1 MAENRLGCDSRVA
14 TPIVSIRAH
23 GHSVAKMIQ
32 RYPRWLALLAGGL
45 SATGFAPLNLWP
57 VTLACMALLI
67 QLIATSPNRKAAFAR
82 GWLFGLGQFT
92 IGLNWIAIAFTYQ
105 DAMPHWL
112 GWVAVIGLSCYL
124 AVFPALAAVLAY
136 ILETRLFPR
145 EGGGPSPAAPV
156 RHLGEMDPRVRGGA
170 GVFLVLVFASLWLLT
185 EWMRAWAFTG
195 FAWNPLGIVALEFG
209 WAARLVGT
217 YGLGAL
223 MTLIAGALLLAVQR
237 QWKPALGL
245 LVGVALVSGAGFAL
259 APTSAGFTR
268 TPITVVQPNNDQSE
282 KYDPVMAARNFARL
296 VEQTVDRK
304 APPGRIV
311 FWPEA
316 ATEDFVEDGYPRR
329 YYYPETPAG
338 IRARLTRPVN
348 DGDLLVTGGVK
359 LDFDRNG
366 QAVAAANS
374 VFVFSSQAEILG
386 SYDKSHLV
394 PGGEYLPY
402 EEILGQIGLSR
413 LVPGTLG
420 FTPGPG
426 AQTIDLGRFGRM
438 GLQICYEIVFSGE
451 VADRDNRPDFIF
463 NPSNDAWF
471 GPWGPPQHLAQAR
484 LRALEEGVPVI
495 RSTPTGISAVV
506 DADGRLL
513 ESIPHHRAG
522 HIDAGLPRPHPATPF
537 ALFGNLL
544 PLVLA
549 GLLMLFAVALR
560 AFRR

>member
-1 MAENRLGCDSRVA
+1 MDHLWGGGASS
-14 TPIVSIRAH
+14 PIVSIAKH
-23 GHSVAKMIQ
+23 GHRLAAMVL
-32 RYPRWLALLAGGL
+32 RYPRLIALLAGSL

-57 VTLACMALLI
+57 VTLVCMALLI
-67 QLIATSPNRKAAFAR
+67 QLIASAPSRRAAFAR
-82 GWLFGLGQFT
+82 GWLFALGQFT

-105 DAMPHWL
+105 DAMPPWL
-112 GWVAVIGLSCYL
+112 GWVAVVGLSCYL
-124 AVFPALAAVLAY
+124 AVFPGIAALAMTFLRPRNQGSVDAPFILA
-136 ILETRLFPR
+136 F
-145 EGGGPSPAAPV
+145 AA
-156 RHLGEMDPRVRGGA
+156 
-170 GVFLVLVFASLWLLT
+170 LWLVT
-185 EWMRAWAFTG
+185 EWMRSWVFTG
-195 FAWNPLGIVALEFG
+195 FAWNPLGVAALDAG

-223 MTLIAGALLLAVQR
+223 VMLASGGLVLLAGR
-237 QWKPALGL
+237 KLRPALAVL
-245 LVGVALVSGAGFAL
+245 AGVAVVSGTGWAIESR
-259 APTSAGFTR
+259 SAGFTR
-268 TPITVVQPNNDQSE
+268 TPVTVVQPNNDQSD
-282 KYDPVMAARNFARL
+282 KYDPGEAARNFGRL
-296 VEQTVDRK
+296 VDQTVDRK
-304 APPGRIV
+304 APRGRIV

-338 IRARLTRPVN
+338 IRARLTRPIN

-359 LDFDRNG
+359 LDFDRKG

-374 VFVFSSQAEILG
+374 VFVFSSQAAILG

-402 EEILGQIGLSR
+402 EEVLGQIGLSR

-451 VADRDNRPDFIF
+451 VVDRNSRPDFLF

-484 LRALEEGVPVI
+484 MRALEEGVPVI
-495 RSTPTGISAVV
+495 RSTPTGISAVI

-513 ESIPHHRAG
+513 RSIAHHRAG
-522 HIDAGLPRPHPATPF
+522 HIDALLPRAHDATPF
-537 ALFGNLL
+537 ALWGNLL
-544 PLVLA
+544 PLAFA
-549 GLLMLFAVALR
+549 GLLMLLAVALR

>member
-1 MAENRLGCDSRVA
+1 
-14 TPIVSIRAH
+14 
-23 GHSVAKMIQ
+23 MIQ
-32 RYPRWLALLAGGL
+32 RFPKWLALLAGGL

-67 QLIATSPNRKAAFAR
+67 HLIATAPSRKAAFSR

-112 GWVAVIGLSCYL
+112 GWVAVVGLSCYL
-124 AVFPALAAVLAY
+124 ALFPALATLLAHLLPRKTAAADICF
-136 ILETRLFPR
+136 ILAF
-145 EGGGPSPAAPV
+145 AA
-156 RHLGEMDPRVRGGA
+156 
-170 GVFLVLVFASLWLLT
+170 LWLVT
-185 EWMRAWAFTG
+185 EWMRAWVFTG
-195 FAWNPLGIVALEFG
+195 FAWNPLGVIALEFG

-223 MTLIAGALLLAVQR
+223 VMLIAGALLQGVQR

-245 LVGVALVSGAGFAL
+245 FAGVALLSLGGWTL
-259 APTSAGFTR
+259 APSPAGFTR
-268 TPITVVQPNNDQSE
+268 TPITVVQPNNDQSD

-296 VEQTVDRK
+296 VDQTVDRK
-304 APPGRIV
+304 ARPGRIV

-338 IRARLTRPVN
+338 IRARLTRPIN

-366 QAVAAANS
+366 RAIAAANS

-426 AQTIDLGRFGRM
+426 AQTLDLGRLGRM

-451 VADRDNRPDFIF
+451 VADRNNRPDFIF

-484 LRALEEGVPVI
+484 MRGLEEGLPVI

-513 ESIPHHRAG
+513 DSIAHHKAG
-522 HIDAGLPRPHPATPF
+522 HIDTVLPRAHAATPF
-537 ALFGNLL
+537 ALWGNALAL
-544 PLVLA
+544 GLA
-549 GLLMLFAVALR
+549 GLLLLFAVALR
-560 AFRR
+560 AFPR

>member
-1 MAENRLGCDSRVA
+1 M
-14 TPIVSIRAH
+14 RAR
-23 GHSVAKMIQ
+23 GHSVAKMIP
-32 RYPRWLALLAGGL
+32 RYPKWLALLAGGL

-67 QLIATSPNRKAAFAR
+67 HLIASAPNRRAAFAR

-112 GWVAVIGLSCYL
+112 GWVAVVGLSCYL
-124 AVFPALAAVLAY
+124 ALFPALATLAMQLWPRKPGAADATF
-136 ILETRLFPR
+136 ILAF
-145 EGGGPSPAAPV
+145 
-156 RHLGEMDPRVRGGA
+156 A
-170 GVFLVLVFASLWLLT
+170 GLWLVT
-185 EWMRAWAFTG
+185 EWMRAWVFTG
-195 FAWNPLGIVALEFG
+195 FAWNPLGVIALEFG

-223 MTLIAGALLLAVQR
+223 MMLISGALLLLVQR

-245 LVGVALVSGAGFAL
+245 VAGVALVSAAGFAL
-259 APTSAGFTR
+259 APSPAGFTR
-268 TPITVVQPNNDQSE
+268 TPITVVQPNNDQSD
-282 KYDPVMAARNFARL
+282 KYDPVMASRNFGRL

-304 APPGRIV
+304 APPARIV

-338 IRARLTRPVN
+338 VRARLTRPIN
-348 DGDLLVTGGVK
+348 QGDLLVTGGVK

-426 AQTIDLGRFGRM
+426 AQTLDLGRFGRM

-451 VADRDNRPDFIF
+451 VADRGNRPDFLF

-484 LRALEEGVPVI
+484 MRALEEGVPVI
-495 RSTPTGISAVV
+495 RSTPTGISAVI

-513 ESIPHHRAG
+513 ESIAHHKAG
-522 HIDAGLPRPHPATPF
+522 HINALLPKPHAATPF
-537 ALFGNLL
+537 ALFGNVLAL
-544 PLVLA
+544 ALA

>member
-1 MAENRLGCDSRVA
+1 
-14 TPIVSIRAH
+14 
-23 GHSVAKMIQ
+23 MIQ

-45 SATGFAPLNLWP
+45 SATGFAPLGLWP
-57 VTLACMALLI
+57 VTLTCMALLI
-67 QLIATSPNRKAAFAR
+67 HLIAIAPNRRAAFAR

-105 DAMPHWL
+105 ETMPHWL
-112 GWVAVIGLSCYL
+112 GWVAVVGLSCYL
-124 AVFPALAAVLAY
+124 ALFPGLAALAAKVLRPGADGRADAVLVLA
-136 ILETRLFPR
+136 F
-145 EGGGPSPAAPV
+145 
-156 RHLGEMDPRVRGGA
+156 A
-170 GVFLVLVFASLWLLT
+170 GLWLIT
-185 EWMRAWAFTG
+185 EWMRAWVFTG
-195 FAWNPLGIVALEFG
+195 FAWNPLGMVALEAG
-209 WAARLVGT
+209 WAARIVGT

-223 MTLIAGALLLAVQR
+223 VMLASGAMLLLVQRRWTPALALLAGVAVASGAGWAVQR
-237 QWKPALGL
+237 TPA
-245 LVGVALVSGAGFAL
+245 
-259 APTSAGFTR
+259 APTNQ
-268 TPITVVQPNNDQSE
+268 PITVVQPNNDQSD
-282 KYDPVMAARNFARL
+282 KYDPGEAMRNFARL
-296 VEQTVDRK
+296 ERESRNRQAR
-304 APPGRIV
+304 ASRIV

-338 IRARLTRPVN
+338 VRARLTRTLN
-348 DGDLLVTGGVK
+348 DGDLLITGGVK

-374 VFVFSSQAEILG
+374 VFAFSSQGVILG

-413 LVPGTLG
+413 LVPGTIG

-426 AQTIDLGRFGRM
+426 PQTLDLGRYGRM

-451 VADRDNRPDFIF
+451 VVDAANRPGYLF

-484 LRALEEGVPVI
+484 MRALEEGVPVI
-495 RSTPTGISAVV
+495 RSTPTGISAVI
-506 DADGRLL
+506 DADGQVLASL
-513 ESIPHHRAG
+513 PHRTAG
-522 HIDAGLPRPHPATPF
+522 HIDNMMPGAHGPTPF
-537 ALFGNLL
+537 AIWGNLL
-544 PLVLA
+544 PLLLA
-549 GLLMLFAVALR
+549 GMLVLMAVAQR

>member
-1 MAENRLGCDSRVA
+1 
-14 TPIVSIRAH
+14 
-23 GHSVAKMIQ
+23 MIQ
-32 RYPRWLALLAGGL
+32 RFPKWLALLVGGL

-67 QLIATSPNRKAAFAR
+67 HLIGTAPSRKAAFAR

-112 GWVAVIGLSCYL
+112 GWVAVVGLSCYL
-124 AVFPALAAVLAY
+124 ALFPALAALVVRALPYSSPLVGEARD
-136 ILETRLFPR
+136 LTTQEPGCS
-145 EGGGPSPAAPV
+145 GGGALAPSAAPEGTITPPPAPP
-156 RHLGEMDPRVRGGA
+156 HQGEGSA
-170 GVFLVLVFASLWLLT
+170 AFILAFAALWLIT
-185 EWMRAWAFTG
+185 EWMRAWVFTG
-195 FAWNPLGIVALEFG
+195 FAWNPLGVIALEFG
-209 WAARLVGT
+209 WAGRLVGT

-223 MTLIAGALLLAVQR
+223 VMLASGALLLAVQR

-245 LVGVALVSGAGFAL
+245 LAGVALLNLGGWAL
-259 APTSAGFTR
+259 APSPAGFTR
-268 TPITVVQPNNDQSE
+268 TPITVVQPNNDQSD
-282 KYDPVMAARNFARL
+282 KYDPVMAQRNFARL
-296 VEQTVDRK
+296 VDQTVDRK

-338 IRARLTRPVN
+338 IRARLTRPIN

-366 QAVAAANS
+366 RAEAAANS
-374 VFVFSSQAEILG
+374 VFVFSSQAQILG

-426 AQTIDLGRFGRM
+426 AQTLDLGRFGRM

-451 VADRDNRPDFIF
+451 VADRSNRPDFLF

-484 LRALEEGVPVI
+484 LRALEEGLPVI

-513 ESIPHHRAG
+513 DSIAHHKAG
-522 HIDAGLPRPHPATPF
+522 HIDAVLPKPHAATPF
-537 ALFGNLL
+537 ALGGNLL
-544 PLVLA
+544 PLALA

>member
-1 MAENRLGCDSRVA
+1 M
-14 TPIVSIRAH
+14 RAR

-32 RYPRWLALLAGGL
+32 RYPKWLALLAGGL

-67 QLIATSPNRKAAFAR
+67 HLIASAPNRRAAFSC

-112 GWVAVIGLSCYL
+112 GWVAVVGLSCYL
-124 AVFPALAAVLAY
+124 ALFPALATLAMQLWPRKPGAADASF
-136 ILETRLFPR
+136 ILAF
-145 EGGGPSPAAPV
+145 
-156 RHLGEMDPRVRGGA
+156 A
-170 GVFLVLVFASLWLLT
+170 GLWLVT
-185 EWMRAWAFTG
+185 EWMRAWVFTG
-195 FAWNPLGIVALEFG
+195 FAWNPLGVIALEFG

-223 MTLIAGALLLAVQR
+223 MMLISGALLLLVQR
-237 QWKPALGL
+237 QRKPALGL
-245 LVGVALVSGAGFAL
+245 VAGVALVSAAGFAL
-259 APTSAGFTR
+259 APSPAGLTR
-268 TPITVVQPNNDQSE
+268 TPITVVQPNNDQSD
-282 KYDPVMAARNFARL
+282 KYDPVMASRNFGRL

-304 APPGRIV
+304 APPARIV

-338 IRARLTRPVN
+338 VRARLTRPIN
-348 DGDLLVTGGVK
+348 RGDLLVTGGVK

-426 AQTIDLGRFGRM
+426 AQTLDLGRFGRM

-451 VADRDNRPDFIF
+451 VADRGNRPDFLF

-484 LRALEEGVPVI
+484 MRALEEGVPVI
-495 RSTPTGISAVV
+495 RSTPTGISAVI

-513 ESIPHHRAG
+513 ESIAHHKAG
-522 HIDAGLPRPHPATPF
+522 HINALLPKPHAATPF
-537 ALFGNLL
+537 ALLGNVLAL
-544 PLVLA
+544 ALA

>member
-1 MAENRLGCDSRVA
+1 
-14 TPIVSIRAH
+14 
-23 GHSVAKMIQ
+23 MIQ
-32 RYPRWLALLAGGL
+32 RFPKWLALLAGGL

-67 QLIATSPNRKAAFAR
+67 HLIATAPSRKAAFSR

-112 GWVAVIGLSCYL
+112 GWVAVVGLSCYL
-124 AVFPALAAVLAY
+124 ALFPALAALVAHLLPRKTAAADGRFILA
-136 ILETRLFPR
+136 F
-145 EGGGPSPAAPV
+145 AA
-156 RHLGEMDPRVRGGA
+156 
-170 GVFLVLVFASLWLLT
+170 LWLIT
-185 EWMRAWAFTG
+185 EWMRAWVFTG
-195 FAWNPLGIVALEFG
+195 FAWNPLGVIALEFG

-223 MTLIAGALLLAVQR
+223 VMLIVGAVLLAVQR

-245 LVGVALVSGAGFAL
+245 LAGVALLSLGGWAL
-259 APTSAGFTR
+259 APSPAGFTR
-268 TPITVVQPNNDQSE
+268 TPITVVQPNNDQSD

-296 VEQTVDRK
+296 VDQTVDRK

-338 IRARLTRPVN
+338 IRARLTRPIN

-359 LDFDRNG
+359 LDFDRTG
-366 QAVAAANS
+366 RAIAAANS

-402 EEILGQIGLSR
+402 EKILGQIGLSR

-426 AQTIDLGRFGRM
+426 AQTLDLGRLGRM

-451 VADRDNRPDFIF
+451 VADRNNRPDFIF

-484 LRALEEGVPVI
+484 MRALEEGLPVI

-513 ESIPHHRAG
+513 DSIAHHEAG
-522 HIDAGLPRPHPATPF
+522 HIDAVLPRAHAATPF
-537 ALFGNLL
+537 ALWGNALAL
-544 PLVLA
+544 GLA
-549 GLLMLFAVALR
+549 GLLLLFAVALR

>member
-112 GWVAVIGLSCYL
+112 GWVAVVGLSCYL
-124 AVFPALAAVLAY
+124 AVFPALAALVTCWLGAKLA
-136 ILETRLFPR
+136 
-145 EGGGPSPAAPV
+145 PASSI
-156 RHLGEMDPRVRGGA
+156 RHHEEMDPRIRGGA
-170 GVFLVLVFASLWLLT
+170 GECAVLVFASLWLVT
-185 EWMRAWAFTG
+185 EWMRAWVFTG

-223 MTLIAGALLLAVQR
+223 MMLVSGALLLAVQR

-245 LVGVALVSGAGFAL
+245 IAGVAVISLGGWAI
-259 APTSAGFTR
+259 APSPAGFTR

-451 VADRDNRPDFIF
+451 VADRENRPDFIF

-522 HIDAGLPRPHPATPF
+522 HIDARLPRPHPATPF

>member
-1 MAENRLGCDSRVA
+1 
-14 TPIVSIRAH
+14 
-23 GHSVAKMIQ
+23 MIQ
-32 RYPRWLALLAGGL
+32 RYPKWLALLAGGL

-67 QLIATSPNRKAAFAR
+67 HLVVTAPSRKAAFAR

-112 GWVAVIGLSCYL
+112 GWVAVVGLSCYL
-124 AVFPALAAVLAY
+124 ALFPALATLVVRALPFSSPLMGEVRDLATQEPGRSGGGALAPGAAPEGTITPPPAPPHQGEGSIALVLA
-136 ILETRLFPR
+136 
-145 EGGGPSPAAPV
+145 
-156 RHLGEMDPRVRGGA
+156 
-170 GVFLVLVFASLWLLT
+170 FASLWLVA
-185 EWMRAWAFTG
+185 EWMRAWVFTG
-195 FAWNPLGIVALEFG
+195 FAWNPLGVVALPFG

-223 MTLIAGALLLAVQR
+223 VMLASGALLLAVQR

-245 LVGVALVSGAGFAL
+245 LAGVAAVSLGGWAI
-259 APTSAGFTR
+259 APSPAGFTR

-296 VEQTVDRK
+296 VEQTVNRK

-338 IRARLTRPVN
+338 IRARLTRPIN

-374 VFVFSSQAEILG
+374 VFVFSSEAEILG

-451 VADRDNRPDFIF
+451 VADRSNRPGFLF

-484 LRALEEGVPVI
+484 LRALEEGLPVI
-495 RSTPTGISAVV
+495 RSTPTGISAVI

-513 ESIPHHRAG
+513 ESVPHHTAG
-522 HIDAGLPRPHPATPF
+522 HIDAMLPRAHAATPF
-537 ALFGNLL
+537 ALLGNLL
-544 PLVLA
+544 PLALA
-549 GLLMLFAVALR
+549 ALLMLFAVALR

>member
-1 MAENRLGCDSRVA
+1 
-14 TPIVSIRAH
+14 
-23 GHSVAKMIQ
+23 MIQ
-32 RYPRWLALLAGGL
+32 RYPKWLALIAGGL

-67 QLIATSPNRKAAFAR
+67 HLIAGAPSRRAAFAR

-112 GWVAVIGLSCYL
+112 GWVAVVGLSCYL
-124 AVFPALAAVLAY
+124 ALFPALATVLAY
-136 ILETRLFPR
+136 VLKAKLFPR
-145 EGGGPSPAAPV
+145 EGGDPSPV
-156 RHLGEMDPRVRGGA
+156 GSIGHHGEMDPRLRGGA
-170 GVFLVLVFASLWLLT
+170 GAFLVLAFASLWLVT
-185 EWMRAWAFTG
+185 EWMRAWVFTG
-195 FAWNPLGIVALEFG
+195 FAWNPLGVVALDAG

-223 MTLIAGALLLAVQR
+223 VMLTSGALLLAVHR
-237 QWKPALGL
+237 QWKPASALGA
-245 LVGVALVSGAGFAL
+245 GVALVSLAGWAV
-259 APTSAGFTR
+259 APAPAGVTR
-268 TPITVVQPNNDQSE
+268 TPITVVQPNNDQSD
-282 KYDPVMAARNFARL
+282 KYDPVMAQRNFARL
-296 VEQTVDRK
+296 VDQTVDRK
-304 APPGRIV
+304 APRGRIV

-329 YYYPETPAG
+329 YYYPDTPAG
-338 IRARLTRPVN
+338 IRARLTRPIN

-374 VFVFSSQAEILG
+374 VFVFSSEAQILG

-426 AQTIDLGRFGRM
+426 AQTLDLGRFGRM

-451 VADRDNRPDFIF
+451 VADRDNRPDFLF

-506 DADGRLL
+506 DADGRVLK
-513 ESIPHHRAG
+513 SIAHHQAG
-522 HIDAGLPRPHPATPF
+522 HVDALLPKAHAATPF
-537 ALFGNLL
+537 AQLGNML
-544 PLVLA
+544 PLALA
-549 GLLMLFAVALR
+549 GVLMLFAVALR

>member
-1 MAENRLGCDSRVA
+1 
-14 TPIVSIRAH
+14 
-23 GHSVAKMIQ
+23 MIQ
-32 RYPRWLALLAGGL
+32 RFPKWLALLAGSL

-67 QLIATSPNRKAAFAR
+67 HLVATAPNRKAAFAR
-82 GWLFGLGQFT
+82 GWLFGLGQFVV
-92 IGLNWIAIAFTYQ
+92 GLNWIAIAFTYQ

-112 GWVAVIGLSCYL
+112 GWVAVVGLSGYL
-124 AVFPALAAVLAY
+124 AVFPALATLVARMIPRRDTIADAPF
-136 ILETRLFPR
+136 ILGF
-145 EGGGPSPAAPV
+145 AA
-156 RHLGEMDPRVRGGA
+156 
-170 GVFLVLVFASLWLLT
+170 LWLVA
-185 EWMRAWAFTG
+185 EWMRSWVFTG
-195 FAWNPLGIVALEFG
+195 FAWNPLGVAALPFG

-223 MTLIAGALLLAVQR
+223 VMLAAGAMLLGGQR
-237 QWKPALGL
+237 QWRPALGL
-245 LVGVALVSGAGFAL
+245 LAGVALVSGAGFAL
-259 APTSAGFTR
+259 APSPAGFTR

-304 APPGRIV
+304 APPGRLV

-338 IRARLTRPVN
+338 IRARLTRPIN
-348 DGDLLVTGGVK
+348 DGDLLITGGVK

-374 VFVFSSQAEILG
+374 VFVFSSQADILG

-413 LVPGTLG
+413 LVPGTIG

-426 AQTIDLGRFGRM
+426 PQTLALGRLGKM
-438 GLQICYEIVFSGE
+438 GLQVCYEIVFSGE
-451 VADRDNRPDFIF
+451 VADRGNRPDFIF

-471 GPWGPPQHLAQAR
+471 GPWGPPQHLAQAQM
-484 LRALEEGVPVI
+484 RALEEGLPVI
-495 RSTPTGISAVV
+495 RSTPTGISAVI

-513 ESIPHHRAG
+513 ESIPHHKAG
-522 HIDAGLPRPHPATPF
+522 HIDARLPRAHAATPF
-537 ALFGNLL
+537 ARFGNLL
-544 PLVLA
+544 PLALA